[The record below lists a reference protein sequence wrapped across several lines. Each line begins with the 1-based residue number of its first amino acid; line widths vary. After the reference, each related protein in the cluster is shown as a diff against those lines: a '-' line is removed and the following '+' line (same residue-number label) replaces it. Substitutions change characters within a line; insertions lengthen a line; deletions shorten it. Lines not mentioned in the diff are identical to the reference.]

1 MNIALVLS
9 GGTGAR
15 MGLDVPK
22 QYQMIA
28 GKPVIVHTLERL
40 ERFQGVAGV
49 IAVAPA
55 EWTARMWE
63 WKEVYGLSKLWDI
76 ASGGT
81 DRQQSIRRDRKSTRL
96 NSSHS

>member
-28 GKPVIVHTLERL
+28 GKPVIVHTLERRRRVIFRL
-40 ERFQGVAGV
+40 RMDINGVPRAQILQKQTNPV
-49 IAVAPA
+49 V
-55 EWTARMWE
+55 RMLNHQMDIQRLRG
-63 WKEVYGLSKLWDI
+63 GL
-76 ASGGT
+76 
-81 DRQQSIRRDRKSTRL
+81 RDVP
-96 NSSHS
+96 HVVQ